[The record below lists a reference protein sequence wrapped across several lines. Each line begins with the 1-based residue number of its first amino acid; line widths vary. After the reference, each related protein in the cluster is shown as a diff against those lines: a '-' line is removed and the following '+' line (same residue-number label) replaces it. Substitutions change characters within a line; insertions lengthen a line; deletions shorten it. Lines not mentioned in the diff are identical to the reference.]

1 MTIRAGTVDE
11 INWKDGSWVFVDLGF
26 AKAENTS
33 CGVLIGD
40 AEPQEV
46 CFGKACKLVQKYIEK
61 IDDAPVNLVLEAP
74 LSVAFDS
81 GGNPKGRGIEARN
94 GEHRYWYEQSG
105 LRVMV
110 AAQYMIKRIRQAT
123 KGKKLLLFEGF
134 VSFKQEK
141 KTDHS
146 KDVLL
151 LRDIVQNP
159 DLPGSC
165 IVSKEKLTTDLNP
178 SDKLYSAFKV
188 QGWDY
193 GVPPVLIP
201 RSSREGT

>member
-1 MTIRAGTVDE
+1 MTIRAGTVDG
-11 INWKDGSWVFVDLGF
+11 IKWKHGSWVFVDLGF

-46 CFGKACKLVQKYIEK
+46 CFGRACELVRDHIET
-61 IDDAPVNLVLEAP
+61 IEVAPVNLVLEAP

-81 GGNPKGRGIEARN
+81 GGDPKGREIETRN
-94 GEHRYWYEQSG
+94 GKHRYWYEQSG

-110 AAQYMIKRIRQAT
+110 AAQYMIKQIRQAT

-141 KTDHS
+141 TDHS
-146 KDVLL
+146 KDVLI
-151 LRDIVQNP
+151 LRDIVRSPHSP
-159 DLPGSC
+159 DSC
-165 IVSKEKLTTDLNP
+165 IVSE
-178 SDKLYSAFKV
+178 DKLIMDPKDKLDSAFKV
-188 QGWDY
+188 QGRDY
-193 GVPPVLIP
+193 GVPPVLMP
-201 RSSREGT
+201 RWSREGT